1 MYFDPRLWQ
10 FTKGLRGAIAWSA
23 CLGLLAVVAGIARL
37 ALLGWL
43 LAQVFA
49 GRPLSELIWPIV
61 AAAVAMGLRGWL
73 EYARTMVAH
82 RTAAAVQ
89 LAIRQQLYD
98 HMNALGPAYFASQ
111 RTGDVL
117 LSMIDG
123 VEQLETY
130 FGQYLPQLIVAAAT
144 PVVIFAV
151 AVFLDGPVA
160 LCLLIAAL
168 FTLIAPAAFHTWDR
182 KNAQSRQK
190 AYAAFGAD
198 FLDTL
203 QGLATLKAF
212 GQSAARGRLLAQ
224 RARELFRA
232 TMWVLATNALA
243 RGITDVGIAVGA
255 GAALVIGAW
264 RVEAGEM
271 SLAVLLIVLMLG
283 VEVFR
288 PLRDLRALLHQGMVG
303 QSAAGAVFRILDAT
317 PPLGDGDD
325 RLPAE
330 AVLAPTIDFDDVVF
344 AYPGAPRRAHD
355 GLDFHIAAGER
366 VGIVGASGAGKSTIA
381 KLLLRFH
388 DPDAGA
394 IRLGGHDLR
403 SLSFSRLRAQ
413 VAVVQQ
419 DAFLFYG
426 TVADNLR
433 LGKADASLDELRQ
446 AARDANADEFIM
458 RLPQGYD
465 TVIGERGLRLS
476 GGQRQRLAIARA
488 LLRDAPILLLDEAL
502 SSVDAENEATIQ
514 QALNRLMTGR
524 TTLIFAHRLSSV
536 IDCDRILVLDQG
548 KVAESGGHDEL
559 LRAGGAYHLLMSAQA
574 AEARDG
580 APLAEVM
587 PLETDRDDGP
597 AGTATPQASEIVAAE
612 GMGWGQA
619 IATLTRLILPWKGKM
634 GATLALGVARVLA
647 FIGVGAVSALIVA
660 AVRAGEPFGGLVIA
674 LAVLAP
680 LAGLLHWLESWLAH
694 DMAFR
699 LLAEMRIAL
708 YEKLDKLAP
717 AYLLRRRSG
726 DLVAMATQ
734 DVEKVEYFFAH
745 TVAPA
750 VVAVLVPGA
759 VLALLLWFG
768 WPLALALLPF
778 LAAVAVS
785 PFLARGRVDRLGSRA
800 AEALG
805 DLNATIT
812 DTIQGLLEIAAF
824 QQAGTRR
831 RAFVD
836 AVKRHHALRMPFF
849 RDLTAQSA
857 ILEVATGLG
866 GLAVVVT
873 GASLAAAGEIDRG
886 LLPLFTLMAM
896 AAFLPISE
904 IAQIGRQLAE
914 TLAST
919 RRLTAVDREVPAV
932 SDGPRDALANDGGLS
947 VSFDQ
952 VDFRYPDAV
961 RPALRDVGFVA
972 PAGSTLAIVGPSGAG
987 KTTAAHLLMRFWD
1000 PDAGRIEV
1008 GGVDVWDLNL
1018 DTLRQHVA
1026 LVAQDTYLFN
1036 ASLGDNIR
1044 LARPDASDDEVMAA
1058 LRQAALGDLVASLP
1072 AGLDTPVGERG
1083 TQLSGGQRQRVAIA
1097 RAFLKDAPILILD
1110 EATSH
1115 LDAASEALVRQALD
1129 TLMASR
1135 TTIVI
1140 AHRLSTVRA
1149 ADRIVVLD
1157 AGRVVES
1164 GRHEEL
1170 LAKGGLYAHLL
1181 QRQLGGPAPRQAAG

>member
-1 MYFDPRLWQ
+1 MYFDWRLWQ
-10 FTKGLRGAIAWSA
+10 FTAGLRGRIAWSA
-23 CLGLLAVVAGIARL
+23 ALGLLAVVAGIARL

-49 GRPLSELIWPIV
+49 GRPLGELVPAILLTG
-61 AAAVAMGLRGWL
+61 VAMVARGWL
-73 EYARTMVAH
+73 DYLRAMVAH

-89 LAIRQQLYD
+89 LGIRRRLYD
-98 HMNALGPAYFASQ
+98 HLNDLGPAYVGRQ
-111 RTGDVL
+111 RTGDLL

-160 LCLLIAAL
+160 LCLLVAAL
-168 FTLIAPAAFHTWDR
+168 FTLVAPAGFHSWDR
-182 KNAQSRQK
+182 RNALARQK

-212 GQSAARGRLLAQ
+212 GQSAARGRVLAE
-224 RARELFRA
+224 RAHDLFRT
-232 TMWVLATNALA
+232 TMWVLATNSLA
-243 RGITDVGIAVGA
+243 RGITDAGIAIGA
-255 GAALVIGAW
+255 GAALVLGAW
-264 RVEAGEM
+264 RVSEGEM

-288 PLRDLRALLHQGMVG
+288 PLRDLRSLLHQGMVG
-303 QSAAGAVFRILDAT
+303 LSAAGAVFRILDAE
-317 PPLGDGDD
+317 PPLADATGDAPTD
-325 RLPAE
+325 
-330 AVLAPTIDFDDVVF
+330 LAPTIDFDAVTF
-344 AYPGAPRRAHD
+344 SYPGAPRPAHD
-355 GLDFHIAAGER
+355 GLDFPIAAGER
-366 VGIVGASGAGKSTIA
+366 VGIVGASGSGKSTIV
-381 KLLLRFH
+381 KLLLRFF
-388 DPDAGA
+388 DPAAGA
-394 IRLGGHDLR
+394 VRIGGHDLR
-403 SLSFSRLRAQ
+403 SLPFAAIRGQ
-413 VAVVQQ
+413 IAVVQQ

-433 LGKADASLDELRQ
+433 LGKADASLEELRE
-446 AARDANADEFIM
+446 AARAANADDFIM

-476 GGQRQRLAIARA
+476 GGQRQRLSIARA
-488 LLRDAPILLLDEAL
+488 ILRDAPILLLDEAL

-514 QALNRLMTGR
+514 QALSRLMVGR

-548 KVAESGGHDEL
+548 RVAESGTHAEL
-559 LRAGGAYHLLMSAQA
+559 LRVGGAYHRLMSAQA
-574 AEARDG
+574 AEARDRE
-580 APLAEVM
+580 PLGEVIRS
-587 PLETDRDDGP
+587 ETDRDDLP
-597 AGTATPQASEIVAAE
+597 AGTATAADSGIVAAA
-612 GMGWGQA
+612 GMGWGEA
-619 IATLTRLILPWKGKM
+619 IVTLTRLIVPWKGKM
-634 GATLALGVARVLA
+634 TATLLLGVARVLA
-647 FIGVGAVSALIVA
+647 FIGVGVMSALIVA
-660 AVRAGEPFGGLVIA
+660 AVRSGEPYLGYAIA
-674 LAVLAP
+674 LAALAP
-680 LAGLLHWLESWLAH
+680 AAGVLHWLESWLAH

-708 YEKLDKLAP
+708 YQKLEKLAP

-759 VLALLLWFG
+759 VLAVLVWFG

-778 LAAVAVS
+778 LLIVGVS
-785 PFLARGRVDRLGSRA
+785 PLLARDRVDRLGSRA
-800 AEALG
+800 SEALG
-805 DLNATIT
+805 DLNATIA
-812 DTIQGLLEIAAF
+812 DTVQGLLEIAAF
-824 QQAGTRR
+824 RQVDTRR
-831 RAFVD
+831 QAFLD
-836 AVKRHHALRMPFF
+836 AVRRHHALRMPFF
-849 RDLTAQSA
+849 RDLTAQA
-857 ILEVATGLG
+857 ALLEVATGLG

-873 GASLAAAGEIDRG
+873 GAGLAAGGEIDRG
-886 LLPLFTLMAM
+886 LLPLFTLLAM
-896 AAFLPISE
+896 AAFLPVSE
-904 IAQIGRQLAE
+904 IAHIGRQLAE

-919 RRLTAVDREVPAV
+919 RRLASVDREVPAV
-932 SDGPRDALANDGGLS
+932 SDGPRTDLPANGGLEVAFEN
-947 VSFDQ
+947 VS
-952 VDFRYPDAV
+952 FRYPDTV
-961 RPALRDVGFVA
+961 RPALREVSFAA
-972 PAGSTLAIVGPSGAG
+972 PAGQTLAIVGPSGAG

-1000 PDAGRIEV
+1000 PDQGRISV
-1008 GGVDVWDLNL
+1008 GGIDLRQLNL
-1018 DTLRQHVA
+1018 DALRQHVA

-1044 LARPDASDDEVMAA
+1044 LAKPDATDTEVAEA
-1058 LRQAALGDLVASLP
+1058 VRLAALGDLVASLP

-1129 TLMASR
+1129 TLMATR

-1140 AHRLSTVRA
+1140 AHRLSTVRQA
-1149 ADRIVVLD
+1149 ERIVVLD
-1157 AGRVVES
+1157 AGRVLES
-1164 GRHEEL
+1164 GRHAEL
-1170 LAKGGLYAHLL
+1170 LARGGLYAHLL
-1181 QRQLGGPAPRQAAG
+1181 RRQLGAAVQPAAGD